1 MSDRSDSPA
10 ENPENAPEEPEALA
24 ASDAAKVMDSFEQN
38 RNKILI
44 GFALATIIICAVLIS
59 GQLKRQKHLDAAR
72 AYSSALEK
80 KEVASFDAVIIEHPG
95 SLAAGNA
102 MISKAELLSD
112 QGKPEDARS
121 TLETFVSDYS
131 EHPRHAQ
138 GLFALGNLYHVSGD
152 REKAADFYQQSI
164 DAAPDAEMTPLARI
178 RLGDLALEAG
188 DMDAADQRYQE
199 SFTLHPGNRFI
210 DYAEEKIALL
220 KVGNPPAVKRPAP
233 EPEPKPE
240 EPAPKAEAKS
250 APKQSPDASKGDA
263 KPAPKAQGKG
273 GKQNAGKAKAAAK
286 AKSKAPAK
294 AKGPGNGKAKN
305 ASNKITPV
313 APKAKGPQA
322 KGKAPAQPKS
332 DGQ

>member
-1 MSDRSDSPA
+1 
-10 ENPENAPEEPEALA
+10 
-24 ASDAAKVMDSFEQN
+24 MDSFEQN

-72 AYSSALEK
+72 AYSAALEK

-188 DMDAADQRYQE
+188 DKDAADQRYQE

-240 EPAPKAEAKS
+240 E
-250 APKQSPDASKGDA
+250 
-263 KPAPKAQGKG
+263 PAPKAQGKG

>member
-10 ENPENAPEEPEALA
+10 ENPENTPEEPEALA

-44 GFALATIIICAVLIS
+44 GFALATIVICAILIS

-80 KEVASFDAVIIEHPG
+80 KEVAAFDAVIVEHPG

-102 MISKAELLSD
+102 MVSKAELLSD

-131 EHPRHAQ
+131 DHPRHAQ
-138 GLFALGNLYHVSGD
+138 GLFALGNLYHISGD
-152 REKAADFYQQSI
+152 REKAADYYEQSI

-188 DMDAADQRYQE
+188 DKDAADQRYQE

-240 EPAPKAEAKS
+240 DPAPNAEAKS
-250 APKQSPDASKGDA
+250 DP
-263 KPAPKAQGKG
+263 KPAPKGEAKPAEKPADKAKGKAAGDGKG
-273 GKQNAGKAKAAAK
+273 KAPAK

-294 AKGPGNGKAKN
+294 GKGPGKGKAKS
-305 ASNKITPV
+305 AADKAKQP
-313 APKAKGPQA
+313 APKAK
-322 KGKAPAQPKS
+322 APSQPK
-332 DGQ
+332 Q

>member
-1 MSDRSDSPA
+1 LILRIIVLFLQSQQAMSDRSDSPA

-72 AYSSALEK
+72 AYSAALEK

-240 EPAPKAEAKS
+240 EPAPKA
-250 APKQSPDASKGDA
+250 
-263 KPAPKAQGKG
+263 QGKG

>member
-102 MISKAELLSD
+102 IISKAELLSD

-131 EHPRHAQ
+131 DHPRHAQ

-240 EPAPKAEAKS
+240 EPAPKA
-250 APKQSPDASKGDA
+250 
-263 KPAPKAQGKG
+263 QGKG

-305 ASNKITPV
+305 ASNKTTPV
-313 APKAKGPQA
+313 ASKAKGPQA

>member
-72 AYSSALEK
+72 AYSAALEK

-240 EPAPKAEAKS
+240 EPAPKA
-250 APKQSPDASKGDA
+250 
-263 KPAPKAQGKG
+263 QGKG